1 MTAVDIVLHVE
12 GNYKSASNLI
22 SEIYKQAKVTISSFI
37 VALTSKHN
45 AEEERFKEFCK
56 KNNIFLFEIED
67 WYFSSSLTIQRAIRH
82 YAKGDIVVVL
92 NQKIRLLRSDS
103 LYNLVKDI
111 ESKKCAFTYGRQVI
125 KHNNLEK
132 YLLNELFPTSPI
144 LISKDDFK
152 IIKQEVFMALTMF
165 YALDR
170 NVFLK
175 LDGYQNYEHL
185 LEANTFYM
193 KKLVDNGYILRYCSE
208 ALAENPFRLHHRQV
222 YDCYYYLGK
231 FLLEKDNMF
240 LYEDY
245 RKRKMGRV
253 LASRLARHLK
263 FIGVIRVFLYNFTKQ
278 RARHKV
284 NKLR

>member
-1 MTAVDIVLHVE
+1 MISVDIVLHVE
-12 GNYKSASNLI
+12 GNYKSASSLI
-22 SEIYKQAKVTISSFI
+22 IEIYKQAKVTISSFV
-37 VALTSKHN
+37 VALTSKHTS
-45 AEEERFKEFCK
+45 EEDNFKEFCK
-56 KNNIFLFEIED
+56 KNNTFLFEIED

-82 YAKGDIVVVL
+82 YAKGNIVVIL
-92 NQKIRLLRSDS
+92 NQRIRLLRSDS
-103 LYNLVKDI
+103 IYNLVKDI
-111 ESKKCAFTYGRQVI
+111 DSKKCAFTYGRQVI

-144 LISKDDFK
+144 LVSKDDFK
-152 IIKQEVFMALTMF
+152 VIKQEVFPALTMF

-170 NVFLK
+170 EVFLK

-185 LEANTFYM
+185 LEGNTFYM

-231 FLLEKDNMF
+231 FLREKDNMF

-253 LASRLARHLK
+253 LAKRLVRHLK
-263 FIGVIRVFLYNFTKQ
+263 FIGLTRILIYNFTKQ
-278 RARHKV
+278 RARLKV
-284 NKLR
+284 KHLK